1 MPDPSPK
8 TDQPPVPAKRYLT
21 ISEVSK
27 LLGVEPHVLRYW
39 EQEFPQLQVER
50 RRKRRYYQQRDLLV
64 LERIRTLLRDQGFT
78 ISGARQRLAETEV
91 RKDATQP
98 KLLLRQLIGELEDL
112 LQAIRT

>member
-1 MPDPSPK
+1 MPDPNPK
-8 TDQPPVPAKRYLT
+8 TSQSPSAAKRYLT

-78 ISGARQRLAETEV
+78 ISGARQRLEQTDV
-91 RKDATQP
+91 RKVDTQP

-112 LQAIRT
+112 LQAIRA

>member
-1 MPDPSPK
+1 MPDQNQK
-8 TDQPPVPAKRYLT
+8 TEFPAPAKRYLT

-50 RRKRRYYQQRDLLV
+50 RRKRRYYRQRDLLV

-78 ISGARQRLAETEV
+78 ISGARQRLEEP
-91 RKDATQP
+91 DARMDDSQP

-112 LQAIRT
+112 LQAIRA

>member
-1 MPDPSPK
+1 MPAPNQKTSQSPSA
-8 TDQPPVPAKRYLT
+8 AKRYLT

-78 ISGARQRLAETEV
+78 ISGARQRLEQTEV
-91 RKDATQP
+91 RKVDTQP

-112 LQAIRT
+112 LQAIKA

>member
-1 MPDPSPK
+1 MPGPNPK
-8 TDQPPVPAKRYLT
+8 TSQSPSAAKRYLT

-78 ISGARQRLAETEV
+78 ISGARQRLEQTEV
-91 RKDATQP
+91 RKVDTQP

-112 LQAIRT
+112 LQAIRA

>member
-1 MPDPSPK
+1 MPDPNQKAKQSPI
-8 TDQPPVPAKRYLT
+8 PAKRYLT

-64 LERIRTLLRDQGFT
+64 IERIRALLRDQGFT
-78 ISGARQRLAETEV
+78 ISGARQHLQGTDV
-91 RKDATQP
+91 RKGETQS
-98 KLLLRQLIGELEDL
+98 KLLLRQLIGELESL
-112 LQAIRT
+112 LQAIRV